1 MAPVAPLKIVTLTW
15 FHCDS
20 AVQVRSIPGES
31 QRVVIA
37 DDIFVRLGPTSLCE
51 IDTIE
56 HEVIKMSS
64 VPTESDDWEPFQ
76 PAHDEA
82 FVANI
87 TERADDVEKCSISP
101 LPRGEQMLETEWI
114 AATDGSFVPLDDM
127 R

>member
-1 MAPVAPLKIVTLTW
+1 MFLY
-15 FHCDS
+15 
-20 AVQVRSIPGES
+20 
-31 QRVVIA
+31 
-37 DDIFVRLGPTSLCE
+37 E
-51 IDTIE
+51 IGAID

-87 TERADDVEKCSISP
+87 TERADDVETCSISP